1 MYRIGFFTAFSEI
14 SRRREVGRCP
24 YKNKTGRIRVRTP
37 SHASRGSAHQFSAS
51 CDFSNRVLFRL
62 AACLLPGLLG
72 FSAAAVAEPVSFP
85 ILLDPTVPNAWI
97 VASNIHAP
105 YVDTGDEETYLT
117 GITTS
122 KVGLLS
128 GPLIVAGGAN
138 AGAFSD
144 LTHGAMGVGV
154 AGNSDGSGEV
164 VVDYL
169 VVNVDFS
176 GTGQSTVN
184 FHVTGSAA
192 ADGCVGIDCQAG
204 FTAYMS
210 VYAPGAVQENTP
222 FAGHC
227 VGGIGCTGIPFP
239 QDLSLPF
246 STDSSVHQFQFQFFL
261 GASANGFAGVQ
272 ALDTAL
278 ISFDLAPGVT
288 MDTGSGF
295 LTQPGEPNFGGGGPS
310 VPEPSTTSLLGVA
323 GLIALGARRRKKN
336 F

>member
-1 MYRIGFFTAFSEI
+1 MRT
-14 SRRREVGRCP
+14 RC
-24 YKNKTGRIRVRTP
+24 
-37 SHASRGSAHQFSAS
+37 HASLGSGLCGRVSLRIAAS
-51 CDFSNRVLFRL
+51 FLT
-62 AACLLPGLLG
+62 ALLG

-105 YVDTGDEETYLT
+105 QGDTGDEETYLT
-117 GITTS
+117 GVTTS
-122 KVGLLS
+122 KVGILS

-154 AGNSDGSGEV
+154 AGNSDGSGQV

-169 VVNVDFS
+169 VVNVEFS
-176 GTGQSTVN
+176 GTGQNTVN

-204 FTAYMS
+204 FNAYMS
-210 VYAPGAVQENTP
+210 IYVPGAVQESTP
-222 FAGHC
+222 FVGGC
-227 VGGIGCTGIPFP
+227 VGAVGCTGIPFP

-246 STDSSVHQFQFQFFL
+246 STDSSLHDFQFQFFL

-278 ISFDLAPGVT
+278 ISFNLAPGVT
-288 MDTGSGF
+288 METSSGF
-295 LTQPGEPNFGGGGPS
+295 LTQPGEPNFGGGGGGGGGGGPS
-310 VPEPSTTSLLGVA
+310 VPEPSTASLLGVA
-323 GLIALGARRRKKN
+323 GLIALGAMRRRKPSYCVQA
-336 F
+336 